1 MTLLKDYSSYVDY
14 LITVPDKHPGL
25 WYQKYK
31 EMLQKEKI
39 IPEDV
44 SLFKNKIVYIFYSNV
59 DKNTM
64 EELCK
69 KTKSVYFMNTAN
81 SKNIDIV
88 CSLSHIY
95 NNFYSCLISMSVD
108 EYLNSINNLC

>member
-44 SLFKNKIVYIFYSNV
+44 SLFKNKIVYIFIL
-59 DKNTM
+59 M
-64 EELCK
+64 
-69 KTKSVYFMNTAN
+69 
-81 SKNIDIV
+81 
-88 CSLSHIY
+88 
-95 NNFYSCLISMSVD
+95 
-108 EYLNSINNLC
+108 